1 MLFVFGN
8 LGRRGGHKWGSLKKD
23 SVWFASV
30 QMIIIQ
36 MVLYCKHAEVCI
48 NSCGNECRRLNVL
61 NSACPLLSDNICV
74 ILLWEKWNKDVE
86 FALILFELLL
96 AVVTVH
102 AITPSWLAP
111 SLSLS
116 QVKSLLDYI
125 FWLHKMR
132 LRGTLDIC
140 AWPAFQRWLS
150 EQKWQVNCWFLFRK
164 RERASLPWAL

>member
-1 MLFVFGN
+1 MVQLSADDNHSDSPRLQTRWSTHQQLWKWTPAPFCCCCCVSN
-8 LGRRGGHKWGSLKKD
+8 SVCPPLG
-23 SVWFASV
+23 
-30 QMIIIQ
+30 
-36 MVLYCKHAEVCI
+36 
-48 NSCGNECRRLNVL
+48 
-61 NSACPLLSDNICV
+61 DNICAT
-74 ILLWEKWNKDVE
+74 LLWPKLNNSTE
-86 FALILFELLL
+86 FVLFFFVLKLLL
-96 AVVTVH
+96 AVLTVH
-102 AITPSWLAP
+102 AITPSWLTLSP
-111 SLSLS
+111 PLSISLSLS

>member
-1 MLFVFGN
+1 MVQLSADDNHSDSPRLQTRWSTHQQLWKWTPAPFCCCCCVSN
-8 LGRRGGHKWGSLKKD
+8 SVCPPLG
-23 SVWFASV
+23 
-30 QMIIIQ
+30 
-36 MVLYCKHAEVCI
+36 
-48 NSCGNECRRLNVL
+48 
-61 NSACPLLSDNICV
+61 DNICAT
-74 ILLWEKWNKDVE
+74 LLWPKLNNSTE
-86 FALILFELLL
+86 FVLFFFCAQTAFSGANGACYHSQL
-96 AVVTVH
+96 ANSLP
-102 AITPSWLAP
+102 PSLHL